1 MGGEGSFHAAML
13 LGPLGGI
20 VAAAF
25 AAGAASGWGFCVAT
39 ILRITNKQIA
49 RLEKELADE
58 KAECA
63 RAIHELR
70 ARVKE
75 VEDRYT
81 NGMERQLS
89 QVRQSSVEI
98 IERDVRHRRII
109 DE

>member
-1 MGGEGSFHAAML
+1 MGNEGFHATML

-20 VAAAF
+20 VAGAF

-39 ILRITNKQIA
+39 ILRITNKQIT
-49 RLEKELADE
+49 RLEGDLSKEREDCQRE
-58 KAECA
+58 IAE
-63 RAIHELR
+63 LK

-89 QVRQSSVEI
+89 QVRQSSVEV
-98 IERDVRHRRII
+98 IERDSRERRR
-109 DE
+109 